1 MSPNDS
7 LYEFLA
13 GHFRTHSIRS
23 CLEIGTREGDS
34 LRVVVENSP
43 ELSRIVCCDTWGN
56 QYGGSGR
63 GSDDHIHRMLAQLLY
78 VGNVACLTGD
88 SKQTVPLLK
97 GPFDLV
103 LVDGD
108 HSFAGAT
115 ADLENVWPL
124 VSRGGCVVF
133 HDTNHPA
140 HMDLAQCFN
149 EFVARHNAPHQFIT
163 EGFGLGVAWKQ

>member
-1 MSPNDS
+1 MNENAS

-13 GHFRTHSIRS
+13 GHCRKHGIRS
-23 CLEIGTREGDS
+23 YLEIGTRDGDS
-34 LRVVVENSP
+34 LRVVIENSP
-43 ELSRIVCCDTWGN
+43 ELDRIVCCDTWGSE
-56 QYGGSGR
+56 YGGSGR
-63 GSDDHIHRMLAQLLY
+63 GSDDHIHRMLAELLY
-78 VGNVACLTGD
+78 VGNLACLTGH
-88 SKQTVPLLK
+88 SKQTVPALK

-108 HSFAGAT
+108 HSYAGAM

-140 HMDLAQCFN
+140 HPDLARCFE
-149 EFVARHNAPHQFIT
+149 EFVERHLASHQFIT
-163 EGFGLGVAWKQ
+163 GGYGLGVAWKQ